1 MVIYFND
8 SIYPQQSCYLHSS
21 HKLFDTFNTYV
32 VGRFIDSRS
41 DIFFN
46 VFVRRNEKEMKNKC
60 YCGEKLKLSIFMAA
74 PTDSLEY
81 QFESIFCL
89 NFTHKLH

>member
-1 MVIYFND
+1 MIQYIPNNHVICIRLINY
-8 SIYPQQSCYLHSS
+8 SIHSILMLLVNLS
-21 HKLFDTFNTYV
+21 IQDLIF
-32 VGRFIDSRS
+32 
-41 DIFFN
+41 FFN

-89 NFTHKLH
+89 NFTHELD